1 MNSIDFQKCSQ
12 ITNSIVPLFPD
23 FFFLSLPAPSPFFGR
38 QILIMCCP
46 CLQFTVFFALVS
58 ECWDCRCVSL
68 YLASYF
74 IFFKVYFI
82 LLNYVCLWVS
92 LPPLVLAP
100 LPRLGHG
107 VGVLLPIHAGVL
119 AGVVCR

>member
-1 MNSIDFQKCSQ
+1 ML
-12 ITNSIVPLFPD
+12 TNNQQHCPTVPRL
-23 FFFLSLPAPSPFFGR
+23 FLSLPP
-38 QILIMCCP
+38 CP
-46 CLQFTVFFALVS
+46 LLLFWETDSYNVLSMPPIYSLFALVS